1 MVFNSIKKDI
11 LRKLQMEFPNM
22 YTDSNLLLSAT
33 HTHSGPGGFSDN
45 DLFNVT
51 APYDRQNFDII
62 SEGIFQSI
70 RQAHLNLAFGEI
82 HFEEGDLLGAA
93 INRSPYAYRKNPT
106 GKTMLRKQILQLV
119 LRFSLSDGRNIG
131 MLNWFAVHPLR

>member
-1 MVFNSIKKDI
+1 MMGYSDLSQTTKGIHLRLKSRAFVIEEPTSGVRVAIVVADLGMVFNSIKKDI

-62 SEGIFQSI
+62 SEEF
-70 RQAHLNLAFGEI
+70 
-82 HFEEGDLLGAA
+82 
-93 INRSPYAYRKNPT
+93 
-106 GKTMLRKQILQLV
+106 
-119 LRFSLSDGRNIG
+119 FSLSDKHI
-131 MLNWFAVHPLR
+131 